1 MKEFNYCVICGKKL
15 KDNKKGYEGNNRRF
29 HSKCEEEANEEIELF
44 NRCVEDYKEDKEL
57 CKKYN
62 QYKTI
67 KDFFNY
73 KHKATK
79 KTINTEETK
88 EQDYNNYYEGQ
99 KWLMKNYF

>member
-29 HSKCEEEANEEIELF
+29 HSKCEEEANEEIEFF
-44 NRCVEDYKEDKEL
+44 NRYKEDYK
-57 CKKYN
+57 

-88 EQDYNNYYEGQ
+88 EQDYNKYYEGQ
-99 KWLMKNYF
+99 KWSMKNYF

>member
-29 HSKCEEEANEEIELF
+29 HNKCEEEANEEIEFF
-44 NRCVEDYKEDKEL
+44 NRYKEDYKE
-57 CKKYN
+57 
-62 QYKTI
+62 YKTI

-88 EQDYNNYYEGQ
+88 EQDYNKYYEGQ